1 MKMAKKEVN
10 PHAFIDPKV
19 GEKMIKNITKSL
31 SERNPKN
38 KDYYKENEKAYLK
51 NYITSK
57 MIMKNN

>member
-1 MKMAKKEVN
+1 MN
-10 PHAFIDPKV
+10 PHAFIDPNV
-19 GEKMIKNITKSL
+19 GEKMVKNITKSL

-57 MIMKNN
+57 VIMKNN